1 MLRQLEFLCFMI
13 IKYHRLPYLTV
24 FGARLM
30 TAVHTG
36 VIINSS
42 AKRSLG
48 HLPLCGL
55 AELLCAGTWPGTV
68 SWSHLMFLDFS
79 A

>member
-1 MLRQLEFLCFMI
+1 MV

-30 TAVHTG
+30 TAVPTG

-42 AKRSLG
+42 AKRALG
-48 HLPLCGL
+48 TYLSAVWQSWCVRAPGL
-55 AELLCAGTWPGTV
+55 EP
-68 SWSHLMFLDFS
+68 FLG
-79 A
+79 AI